1 VGQAGF
7 ANNRNG
13 DRPVRR
19 WWAAGACASILLVAT
34 PAVTAAS
41 LVPLDPMYLMLYGA
55 ARAGSQ
61 PVASIPTSS
70 TAAVAR
76 SRPGRWQLGTHSIG
90 EFTGN
95 GSWSGADTDELHFRP
110 RFVALVTPAAGR
122 DAIATDRGLWSQDVY
137 AQRTLVHG
145 SDAQLHV
152 IAGVKVG
159 GVEQSALVPMTGDRS
174 GATLTHT
181 AQLPAGASI
190 GTLVG
195 PMLGI
200 AGDGQLQHHRLRGV
214 FQQSKLYGSA
224 ELTRSPHGGEGV
236 DGLRSGVESY
246 VERRDLNVS
255 VSELGLKYQYEVND
269 RVALGMGAMASV
281 WWDLPDAAGAGSSGG
296 DPAVYL
302 GGMGTLEMKF

>member
-1 VGQAGF
+1 MGQAGF
-7 ANNRNG
+7 ANDRNG
-13 DRPVRR
+13 DGPGRR
-19 WWAAGACASILLVAT
+19 WWVAGACASFLFVSTHA
-34 PAVTAAS
+34 ATAAS

-55 ARAGSQ
+55 ARAGAQ
-61 PVASIPTSS
+61 SS
-70 TAAVAR
+70 TTIATNAAAAR
-76 SRPGRWQLGTHSIG
+76 SRPGRWQLGTHSMG
-90 EFTGN
+90 EFTGEG
-95 GSWSGADTDELHFRP
+95 GSLRTDPDDLHFRP
-110 RFVALVTPAAGR
+110 RFVAAMAPMAGR
-122 DAIATDRGLWSQDVY
+122 DTAGIASDHGLWSQDVY
-137 AQRTLVHG
+137 AQRTLAHSG
-145 SDAQLHV
+145 DAQLHV

-159 GVEQSALVPMTGDRS
+159 GVEASTLVTMAGDRS
-174 GATLTHT
+174 GATLTNT

-224 ELTRSPHGGEGV
+224 ELTRSTVGGDGV
-236 DGLRSGVESY
+236 DGLRSGVESF

-281 WWDLPDAAGAGSSGG
+281 WWNLPEASGAGNSSG